1 MTLMEVL
8 WALAIIG
15 VMIITSATVTT
26 QAHMMTRT
34 NTDKEFTTQKAISI
48 LEEMKALVQS
58 DASATDITN
67 LDKFDD
73 SITRNPVLTI
83 QGTQLPPGSPKTPT
97 LPDDPI
103 SGNTYLGNNKWL
115 YERLISVKLVPG
127 QANDVRLV
135 NVKMFKNTEN
145 GALLLVAEVS
155 SVIRTIVTSMPPSQ
169 VYDVYAI
176 AVENVPGWWVFLS
189 NVVPFVKNSIN
200 DLQSRNPGLVFRT
213 HWINTLSYGRDQEYL
228 PYVNNDV
235 DSTQDIA
242 SVYFYPGVMPTSIP
256 GCTDSGGAAVDCVGN
271 NYYYPPFFFRGHVM
285 IDKTETN
292 GYQPAT
298 ADDPGNPSPY
308 ALADQYNHS
317 MRYPDEKALY
327 DARKKANPDEEM
339 TLRLLLDDM
348 WAQPYNYTN
357 AMVINLHGELMPF
370 PPVRNYS
377 DPARDPEQKSAPD
390 LREIRVVTHPEQIR
404 YNNGDDLRLRVY
416 SYLTDPNINNPYL
429 TVPISI
435 VISNTNSWIPAAG
448 DIQGIRGGIGIN
460 IDSTAGAPY
469 NGAAA
474 DSYDNAPQNIQKC
487 GSAGLPAKQ
496 MCYDASLT
504 GPSGTDTL
512 IYLYNSPLI
521 HPLETNTG
529 RGVDYGARL
538 YGMEYIPSPV
548 EDLSTGAV
556 PFTLNLTS
564 TSPMPKN
571 TARWVIRIPNLSGGL
586 KANSQVQIDTRI
598 GKQETSGVLWPVRD
612 HPRNLSRTYAW
623 RGTTTYL
630 DGNPAAVPPVA
641 AALPFSERF
650 QFQGDPRHCPYADLK
665 RPPAVKKFPAGPAPP
680 QGNYESPM
688 GMGFNRFFDDFEDTI
703 VNTNTVAELF
713 GPWGGNS
720 GVNYI
725 VTAANN
731 TFAFTIDGVATGAF
745 TITTGT
751 KSAATIASN
760 LNAVAAFNARG
771 IADGF
776 NNRLRIRSKT
786 SGTVQFNTAS
796 ATAEL
801 LFGFDDLVRTARPWV
816 GWNFSSGGTNYG
828 VKNSGTLAPT
838 AAQAADDGWSSG
850 GGDQDVDVNRYFQ
863 WSRSALQRSNAIW
876 TTMTGWSYY
885 YIGIGGEIGYDQAN
899 GFQNSIPVSKMP
911 YTGASGSWSYID
923 TITSGQGVYLVRNA
937 AGTWWS
943 MPWLG
948 EIYPDSA
955 YSATSGPDWLT
966 TGNLPSDAGNPAGQY
981 VRDLRQNFPT
991 FPGTDF
997 NQAVRRTSAEGV
1009 TTMFW
1014 TGATTSTFHHSG
1026 GSGTNIGTIA
1036 AAGTDIA
1043 NNYSFPVPGTINS
1056 NRPFNL
1062 TDNNTGQNPDF
1073 FLEDPYFD
1081 SDLTKKSANT
1091 VNLISGLNS
1100 YYTHELSP
1108 WISSAELALA
1118 DTNTWNP
1125 AFYSVNGLS
1134 PTGVSGTTFI
1144 SKWSFLS
1151 LIQGYLNAGLYQDTS
1166 PSPKAHHVKQLPR
1179 LAITSPNLNTNLKN
1193 PPSISVAWTA
1203 TWLRWDNIPY
1213 TTLYPGGY
1221 SETTPLDYQV
1231 MYSTSN
1237 GAPNKAAGNPT
1248 GWFFAKDDKVATPG
1262 QKDPTETVTT
1272 TSYTW
1277 NTPSAKF
1284 PEGNYLIRVE
1294 GYRQGMP
1301 LHYSFHQYRAYISR

>member
-1 MTLMEVL
+1 MTLVEVL
-8 WALAIIG
+8 WAMAIIG

-48 LEEMKALVQS
+48 LEEMKA
-58 DASATDITN
+58 DASATNITV
-67 LDKFDD
+67 LDTFDD
-73 SITRNPVLTI
+73 SITKNEVLTI
-83 QGTQLPPGSPKTPT
+83 QGTHLPTGSPKTAT

-103 SGNTYLGNNKWL
+103 SGNTYLGNNRWL
-115 YERLISVKLVPG
+115 YERLISVRLVPG

-135 NVKMFKNTEN
+135 NVKMYKNTDN
-145 GALLLVAEVS
+145 GPILLAEVS

-200 DLQSRNPGLVFRT
+200 DLQARNPGLVFRT
-213 HWINTLSYGRDQEYL
+213 HWINTLSYGRDQEYA
-228 PYVNNDV
+228 PFVNNDV
-235 DSTQDIA
+235 DSTQDIK
-242 SVYFYPGVMPTSIP
+242 SVYFYPGVMPASIP
-256 GCTDSGGAAVDCVGN
+256 GCTDSSGAAADCVGN
-271 NYYYPPFFFRGHVM
+271 NYYYPPFFFRGHVK
-285 IDKTETN
+285 ID
-292 GYQPAT
+292 
-298 ADDPGNPSPY
+298 ADDTNSYQATDPNIPGDIGNPYPY

-317 MRYPDEKALY
+317 MRYPDEDALY
-327 DARKKANPDEEM
+327 QLRKGANPDEEM

-348 WAQPYNYTN
+348 WARPYNYTN

-377 DPARDPEQKSAPD
+377 DAAKNPEQKAGPD

-404 YNNGDDLRLRVY
+404 YTNADDLKLRVY
-416 SYLTDPNINNPYL
+416 SYLTDPSINNPYL

-435 VISNTNSWIPAAG
+435 VISGTSSWIPAAG
-448 DIQGIRGGIGIN
+448 DIKGIRGGIGID
-460 IDSTAGAPY
+460 IDPAAGAPY

-474 DSYDNAPQNIQKC
+474 DSYDTSPQDIKPC

-504 GPSGTDTL
+504 GASSTDTL
-512 IYLYNSPLI
+512 LLLYNSPLI

-529 RGVDYGARL
+529 RGVDYGSRL
-538 YGMEYIPSPV
+538 YGMEYVPAPV
-548 EDLSTGAV
+548 EDLTSAATQT
-556 PFTLNLTS
+556 PFLKDLTS
-564 TSPMPKN
+564 TSLTPKN
-571 TARWVIRIPNLSGGL
+571 TARWIIKIPDSSGAL
-586 KANSQVQIDTRI
+586 KDDTRVTVETRI
-598 GKQETSGVLWPVRD
+598 GKQVTSGVLWPTRD
-612 HPRNLSRTYAW
+612 HPPNLSRTYAW
-623 RGTTTYL
+623 RGTDTYIN
-630 DGNPAAVPPVA
+630 GNAAASPPVP

-665 RPPAVKKFPAGPAPP
+665 RPPAVKKFPGVAGT
-680 QGNYESPM
+680 YESPL
-688 GMGFNRFFDDFEDTI
+688 GMGFNRFFDDFEDSV
-703 VNTNTVAELF
+703 VNTATVSELIS
-713 GPWGGNS
+713 PWGPNS
-720 GVNYI
+720 GTNY
-725 VTAANN
+725 VLTGSNN
-731 TFAFTIDGVATGAF
+731 VFKFTIDGTSIPAITV
-745 TITTGT
+745 TTGT
-751 KSAATIASN
+751 KSAATIATALN
-760 LNAVAAFNARG
+760 LDANFTLKAVAES
-771 IADGF
+771 F
-776 NNRLRIRSKT
+776 NNRLRVRSKLGST
-786 SGTVQFNTAS
+786 GTVQFNTAS
-796 ATAEL
+796 GTAEL
-801 LFGFDDLVRTARPWV
+801 LFGYDDQIRPAKLWT
-816 GWNFSSGGTNYG
+816 GWNYSSGGTNYG
-828 VKNSGTLAPT
+828 VKNDGTVGN
-838 AAQAADDGWSSG
+838 DGWNSG
-850 GGDQDVDVNRYFQ
+850 GGDQDIDVNRYFQ
-863 WSRSALQRSNAIW
+863 WARSALQRSNAIW

-885 YIGIGGEIGYDQAN
+885 YIGIGNEIGYDQAN
-899 GFQNSIPVSKMP
+899 GFQNSIPVSRMP
-911 YTGASGSWSYID
+911 YTGTSGGWQYID
-923 TITSGQGVYLVRNA
+923 SITSVQGTYLVRNA
-937 AGTWWS
+937 SGSWWS

-966 TGNLPSDAGNPAGQY
+966 TGNLPSNSGNPAGQY

-991 FPGTDF
+991 FAGTDF
-997 NQAVRRTSAEGV
+997 NQSVRRTSAEGV

-1014 TGATTSTFHHSG
+1014 TGTAASTFHHSG

-1062 TDNNTGQNPDF
+1062 TDNNTGQNPDY
-1073 FLEDPYFD
+1073 FLDDPYFD
-1081 SDLTKKSANT
+1081 SDLKVKSTNA
-1091 VNLISGLNS
+1091 VSMISGLNS
-1100 YYTHELSP
+1100 YYTHEASP

-1151 LIQGYLNAGLYQDTS
+1151 LIQGYLNAGLYVDIS
-1166 PSPKAHHVKQLPR
+1166 PSPKGHHVRQLPR
-1179 LAITSPNLNTNLKN
+1179 LAITSPNLNTNLKD
-1193 PPSISVAWTA
+1193 PPTIAVAWTA
-1203 TWLRWDNIPY
+1203 TWKRWDDIPY
-1213 TTLYPGGY
+1213 TTLYAAGY
-1221 SETTPLDYQV
+1221 AETTPLDYQV
-1231 MYSTSN
+1231 MYSISN
-1237 GAPNKAAGNPT
+1237 GAPDKTNGNPT

-1262 QKDPTETVTT
+1262 TKDATQTINT

-1277 NTPSAKF
+1277 NTPKAKF

-1301 LHYSFHQYRAYISR
+1301 LHYSFHQYRAYVSRP